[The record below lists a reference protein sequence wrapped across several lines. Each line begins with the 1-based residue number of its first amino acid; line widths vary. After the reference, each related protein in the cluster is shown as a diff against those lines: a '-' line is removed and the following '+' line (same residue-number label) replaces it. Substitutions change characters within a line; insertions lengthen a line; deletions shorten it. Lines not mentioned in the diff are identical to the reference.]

1 MIISLSAKGRK
12 PQKRQKQLNSSIK
25 NYGEIPKR
33 PKADYVGTQPDK
45 HPLEVSPRR
54 LRPPASGYS
63 LSIGATKHNLIL
75 YLYNYGEIPKRP
87 KADQVGT
94 QPDKHPLEVSPRRL
108 RPPASG
114 YSLSIGAK
122 IQLNTLFIYLRR
134 NTQEAEGAPLLRE

>member
-63 LSIGATKHNLIL
+63 LSIGAKIQLNTLFIITTEKYPRGRRPTKSGLSLINIHWKFLQDGFVPLLRDTPLALEPKYNSIL
-75 YLYNYGEIPKRP
+75 YLYIYGEIPKRP
-87 KADQVGT
+87 KGL
-94 QPDKHPLEVSPRRL
+94 PC
-108 RPPASG
+108 
-114 YSLSIGAK
+114 
-122 IQLNTLFIYLRR
+122 
-134 NTQEAEGAPLLRE
+134 